1 MTSEDVILGDIRR
14 NPTLSGSSRA
24 YLRAG
29 PRKSCFF
36 EPSEVCAAIVT
47 CGGLCPGLN
56 NVIREITL
64 ALIQLYGVKQV
75 YGVKGGYAGFH
86 FKDDGASSDVVMEP
100 IDLTP
105 KVVQTIHKQ
114 GGTILSSSRGGFK
127 LDHIMKFLAKYK
139 ITHLYVIGGDG
150 THRGIQRIYDEVTAQ
165 KLRVAVV
172 GIPKTIDND
181 LDLIDRSFGFNSAVE
196 EAMKAI
202 QTAKTE
208 AQGNMPNGIGIVKL
222 MGRSAG
228 FIASHAV
235 LSSSNCNL
243 CLVPE
248 VPIEL
253 EGPNGCL
260 PHLEC
265 VIRDQGYAVVVVA
278 EGAGEELL
286 GIDARVD
293 ASGNKILPEIGP
305 FLKKSIAEH
314 FKAKGIQTTIKYID
328 PSYMIRSVP
337 ANGVHMKFL

>member
-1 MTSEDVILGDIRR
+1 
-14 NPTLSGSSRA
+14 
-24 YLRAG
+24 
-29 PRKSCFF
+29 
-36 EPSEVCAAIVT
+36 
-47 CGGLCPGLN
+47 
-56 NVIREITL
+56 
-64 ALIQLYGVKQV
+64 
-75 YGVKGGYAGFH
+75 
-86 FKDDGASSDVVMEP
+86 MEP
-100 IDLTP
+100 MTLTP
-105 KVVQTIHKQ
+105 DTVENIHNN

-127 LDHIMKFLAKYK
+127 LDHIMKYVAKFQ
-139 ITHLYVIGGDG
+139 ITHLYIIGGDG
-150 THRGIQRIYDEVTAQ
+150 THRGIQRIYEEVTAQ
-165 KLRVAVV
+165 RLRIAVV

-235 LSSSNCNL
+235 LSCSGCDL

-253 EGPNGCL
+253 LGRNGCL
-260 PHLEC
+260 PHLEG
-265 VIRDQGYAVVVVA
+265 VIKKQGYAVVVVA

-286 GIDARVD
+286 GTDARVD

-305 FLKKSIAEH
+305 FLKSTITQYFKS
-314 FKAKGIQTTIKYID
+314 KGIETTIK
-328 PSYMIRSVP
+328 
-337 ANGVHMKFL
+337 